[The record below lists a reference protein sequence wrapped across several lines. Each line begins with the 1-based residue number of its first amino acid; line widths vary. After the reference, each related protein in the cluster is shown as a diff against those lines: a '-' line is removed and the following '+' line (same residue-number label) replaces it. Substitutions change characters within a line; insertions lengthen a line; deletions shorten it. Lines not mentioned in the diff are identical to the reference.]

1 MLHSL
6 RGEMAQPAVIRPVA
20 PPERAEAFHAFADAL
35 PIGLAWVDDA
45 GAILEHNR
53 LAEELLSQAF
63 GPSLEQAFRTA
74 LAEGR
79 SRNGCVET
87 CVEVSHSERIIV
99 TVAPDRGASGWIVS
113 FDRRRLERARAEATV
128 LRAVIQAMAA
138 SGSKREA
145 ITRAIAVVRDQL
157 PLSRIANFEI
167 AGNEL
172 RCEGSGGLSAEERE
186 LVVPLGRNDCLL
198 HLAWSQRRQLHLP
211 ELSRS
216 TLRLPF
222 VCEPGA
228 SVFVLPTGARLPRGL
243 LCVSAPPSML
253 NEGAIRMVQ
262 GLADAIGAVT
272 DVAVIEAS
280 AARALEVATQR
291 DRLATIGQL
300 VAGVAHEINNPL
312 AFLKSNLHSLKSE
325 IADLRESHAP
335 LPASAGELEEIVSES
350 IEGVSRI
357 ETIVQALKG
366 TARRRDEKVRFDCSR
381 AIQEAIT
388 IFKGA
393 KKSECEILAV
403 ISLLPE
409 VIGSPSALGQV
420 VLNLMQNGLDA
431 MSVVERK
438 QRKLEVRASVDGERV
453 RVTVRDHGTGIP
465 PDVQQRMW
473 DAFYTTK
480 DVGKGTG
487 LGLSICKEIVEEMG
501 GWLEF
506 ETGPTG
512 TAFHLL
518 LPEAAE

>member
-1 MLHSL
+1 
-6 RGEMAQPAVIRPVA
+6 MAQPAVIRPVA

-45 GAILEHNR
+45 GTILEHNH
-53 LAEELLSQAF
+53 LAEELLSQPF
-63 GPSLEQAFRTA
+63 GPSLEEGLRTA
-74 LAEGR
+74 LAEAR
-79 SRNGCVET
+79 TRNGCVET
-87 CVEVSHSERIIV
+87 CVEVSHSERIVV
-99 TVAPDRGASGWIVS
+99 TVAPDRAATGWIVS

-157 PLSRIANFEI
+157 PLARIANFEI

-172 RCEGSGGLSAEERE
+172 RCEGSGGLGAEERE
-186 LVVPLGRNDCLL
+186 LIVPLGRKDCLL
-198 HLAWSQRRQLHLP
+198 HLAWIQRRQLHLP
-211 ELSRS
+211 ELTRS

-222 VCEPGA
+222 ECEPGA
-228 SVFVLPTGARLPRGL
+228 SVFVLPTGARQPRGL

-253 NEGAIRMVQ
+253 NEVAIRLVQ

-409 VIGSPSALGQV
+409 VVGSPSALGQV
-420 VLNLMQNGLDA
+420 MLNLMQNGLDA

-438 QRKLEVRASVDGERV
+438 QRKLEVRASVEGERV

-465 PDVQQRMW
+465 TDVQQRMW

-487 LGLSICKEIVEEMG
+487 LGLSICKEIVGEMG

>member
-1 MLHSL
+1 
-6 RGEMAQPAVIRPVA
+6 MAQPAVIRSVA
-20 PPERAEAFHAFADAL
+20 PPKREEAFHAFADGL
-35 PIGLAWVDDA
+35 PVALAWLDEAGDVLVLNQLAQDLLTQPWGVALKDA
-45 GAILEHNR
+45 M
-53 LAEELLSQAF
+53 Q
-63 GPSLEQAFRTA
+63 TA
-74 LAEGR
+74 LDEAR
-79 SRNGCVET
+79 SQTGCVQT
-87 CVEVSHSERIIV
+87 CVDISHAERVVV
-99 TVAPDRGASGWIVS
+99 TVAPDRGEAGWIVS
-113 FDRRRLERARAEATV
+113 FDRRRLERARAEASV
-128 LRAVIQAMAA
+128 LRAVIQAMAS

-145 ITRAIAVVRDQL
+145 LTRAINVVREQL
-157 PLSRIANFEI
+157 PLSRIANFEF
-167 AGNEL
+167 ATNEF
-172 RCEGSGGLSAEERE
+172 RCEGAGGVSADEAA
-186 LVVPLGRNDCLL
+186 LIVPLGRRDCLL
-198 HLAWSQRRQLHLP
+198 QVAWNQRRQLHVP

-222 VCEPGA
+222 ECEESA
-228 SVFVLPTGARLPRGL
+228 SVLILPTGARQPRGL
-243 LCVSAPPSML
+243 LCVSAPASML
-253 NEGAIRMVQ
+253 NEGSIRLVQ

-325 IADLRESHAP
+325 IADLRESQAP
-335 LPASAGELEEIVSES
+335 LPPSAAEIEDIVTES

-366 TARRRDEKVRFDCSR
+366 TARRRDEKIRFDCSR
-381 AIQEAIT
+381 AIQEALT

-393 KKSECEILAV
+393 KKSECEIVAL
-403 ISLLPE
+403 IPLLPE

-431 MSVVERK
+431 MSGLERK
-438 QRKLEVRASVDGERV
+438 HRKLEVRAVAETDRL
-453 RVTVRDHGTGIP
+453 RITVRDHGTGIP
-465 PDVQQRMW
+465 VDVQRRMW

-480 DVGKGTG
+480 EVGKGTG

-501 GWLEF
+501 GWMEF
-506 ETGPTG
+506 ETGPDG

-518 LPEAAE
+518 LPEAAD